1 MRISVGSSDVC
12 SSDLLRLKGKPLC
25 EIVFIASEFGIDLRK
40 SITEKTRRF
49 RHGRDGVFDLLGVVP
64 FPFLHWDKTAQR
76 IGLQIA
82 NIALY
87 GDIAE
92 FETIALFHHIGADE
106 VPLVRRQ
113 FSNRGNDAKI
123 GITLREIE
131 SPQLVLVISQTTGL
145 IAGALTKQ

>member
-64 FPFLHWDKTAQR
+64 VPFLHWDKTAQR

-82 NIALY
+82 NIALS
-87 GDIAE
+87 GDIAA
-92 FETIALFHHIGADE
+92 FVTIATFHTIGTDE
-106 VPLVRRQ
+106 GPLVRSQ
-113 FSNRGNDAKI
+113 FSTPGNYAKN
-123 GITLREIE
+123 GIT
-131 SPQLVLVISQTTGL
+131 P
-145 IAGALTKQ
+145 KDK